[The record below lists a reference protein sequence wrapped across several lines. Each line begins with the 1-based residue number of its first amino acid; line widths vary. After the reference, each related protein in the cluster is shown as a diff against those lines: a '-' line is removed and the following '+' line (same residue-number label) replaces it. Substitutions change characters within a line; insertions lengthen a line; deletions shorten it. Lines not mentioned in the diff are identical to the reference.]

1 MTSQSTL
8 AHSPHYPFSYR
19 LFHLKQTTFGTDL
32 EILSI
37 PVPSFSVKVANMS
50 AFAEAMAAQKA
61 QQRVEPPAPPV
72 AIRGQARAAA
82 SAIRAAV
89 VGNTPQGERMDVD
102 GNSKNRRG
110 AQVSIALNT
119 FMRREEMPVGWL

>member
-1 MTSQSTL
+1 
-8 AHSPHYPFSYR
+8 
-19 LFHLKQTTFGTDL
+19 
-32 EILSI
+32 
-37 PVPSFSVKVANMS
+37 MS

-72 AIRGQARAAA
+72 AIKGQARVAA

-89 VGNTPQGERMDVD
+89 NNAAQGERMNVD
-102 GNSKNRRG
+102 GNTKNRRG

-119 FMRREEMPVGWL
+119 PARREKRRVDWS